1 MGTKRQ
7 DPKNINEDEIE
18 NESAAPLPSREAMSI
33 IDVTPGPKIPYQP
46 PDGFA
51 AEDPGF
57 STDQGINE
65 RDSDA

>member
-1 MGTKRQ
+1 MGTKPQ
-7 DPKNINEDEIE
+7 DPKNIDEDEIE

-33 IDVTPGPKIPYQP
+33 IDPTPGPKIPYQP

-57 STDQGINE
+57 TTDQGIEE
-65 RDSDA
+65 RNP